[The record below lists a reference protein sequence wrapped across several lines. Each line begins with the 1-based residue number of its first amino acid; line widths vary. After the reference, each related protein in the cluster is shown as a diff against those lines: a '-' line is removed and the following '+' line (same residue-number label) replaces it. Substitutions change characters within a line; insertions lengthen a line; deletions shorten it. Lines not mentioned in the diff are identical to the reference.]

1 MKHFLMM
8 TYNIYFILLMIV
20 PCNHTVLYG
29 QIAQKALGI
38 SLTSDCQHEHHHE
51 HKHHNHQ
58 DDHSS
63 DHHHACTPFC
73 ACGISTFVLNKPS
86 IDLQIHQCNCIKYR
100 ILPTESLN
108 WAPTPNIYK
117 QLMVNDIWHPPQL
130 V

>member
-1 MKHFLMM
+1 MM
-8 TYNIYFILLMIV
+8 TYNVYFILLMIV

-38 SLTSDCQHEHHHE
+38 TLVSDCEHEHDHHE
-51 HKHHNHQ
+51 P
-58 DDHSS
+58 SS

-73 ACGISTFVLNKPS
+73 ACSIGSFVLNKPNLD
-86 IDLQIHQCNCIKYR
+86 IKLHQCNCVKFCIQ
-100 ILPTESLN
+100 PTQSLA
-108 WAPTPNIYK
+108 WAANQNIYK